1 MKLLLYYLSY
11 FFFVILG
18 DFIAL
23 HGDDDLPDR
32 NADEG
37 LQEADAPDQW
47 DHHDKQAGQDN
58 HQRYPGP
65 GASDKF
71 CLRFLFY
78 I

>member
-11 FFFVILG
+11 LFVILG

-23 HGDDDLPDR
+23 HGADDLPDR

-47 DHHDKQAGQDN
+47 YRHDQQAGQDN

-65 GASDKF
+65 GVSDKF
-71 CLRFLFY
+71 GLRFLFY